1 MNGGLKSRP
10 MIGVFRGT
18 RVRGVK
24 VQSQDAEYVPLF
36 RLHRCSAPH
45 LQPLLTCIDDACSN
59 AIMLC
64 SRAESLSNDRQGS
77 ATILTTVPKLLPSF
91 LDR

>member
-24 VQSQDAEYVPLF
+24 VQSQDTEYVPSSDYTGA
-36 RLHRCSAPH
+36 R
-45 LQPLLTCIDDACSN
+45 LLTFS
-59 AIMLC
+59 LC
-64 SRAESLSNDRQGS
+64 
-77 ATILTTVPKLLPSF
+77 
-91 LDR
+91 